1 NETGTVLKD
10 MRSGEQKDVAAG
22 EVVTRILR
30 ERGMR

>member
-1 NETGTVLKD
+1 
-10 MRSGEQKDVAAG
+10 MQSGEQQAVQAD